1 MDAAR
6 LLAPLTDTEPCGEDL
21 SFSGHFDA
29 IREMRREDDPSL
41 DQGAW
46 VTALKVADWPGVEA
60 LCAKLLAERSKDL
73 RLAMWWTEAAA
84 MQRGYAGLAE
94 GLGLCVS
101 LCERH
106 WEHLHPLPDDG
117 DAAQRIGNLAWL
129 LNRVVALAQALPV
142 TSARHTLRDLI
153 AARQLQQRIDRHPD
167 DAVPLADGRPTME
180 QLQRAVRETPAPQLL
195 AIDAAIGDCQ
205 ARLAALQAV
214 CDAQLG
220 DEGPSFAAAREALAA
235 ATHEVARLCRSVGL
249 QAQAA
254 DAAESVVEPS
264 TETPVMP
271 RSQLPSSTSPHSR
284 EQALQ
289 QLREV
294 AAFFRRT
301 EPHSPVA
308 YLADKAARW
317 GEMPLHQWLQT
328 VLKDP
333 GALAHVDELLGV
345 SRDQPGA

>member
-1 MDAAR
+1 MDAR
-6 LLAPLTDTEPCGEDL
+6 LIEPLSADRPCGEDL
-21 SFSGHFDA
+21 SFSGEFDA
-29 IREMRREDDPSL
+29 IRDMRREDDPSL

-106 WEHLHPLPDDG
+106 WDHLHPLPEEG

-129 LNRVVALAQALPV
+129 LHRIVGLAQELPI
-142 TSARHTLRDLI
+142 TSARHTLRDLA
-153 AARQLQQRIDRHPD
+153 AARQLQQQMERHPD
-167 DAVPLADGRPTME
+167 EAAQLADGRLTME

-195 AIDAAIGDCQ
+195 AVEAAARACLD
-205 ARLAALQAV
+205 RLAALQAL
-214 CDAQLG
+214 CDARLG
-220 DEGPSFAAAREALAA
+220 EEGPSFAAAREALGAA
-235 ATHEVARLCRSVGL
+235 AHEMGRLCKGAGVLADRAPEVSVDPTTLG
-249 QAQAA
+249 
-254 DAAESVVEPS
+254 SEPS
-264 TETPVMP
+264 DRLPVP
-271 RSQLPSSTSPHSR
+271 PAAGPHSR
-284 EQALQ
+284 EQALR

-308 YLADKAARW
+308 YLAEKAARW
-317 GEMPLHQWLQT
+317 GEMPLHQWLQA

-345 SRDQPGA
+345 SRETPGA

>member
-21 SFSGHFDA
+21 SFSGHFDT

-106 WEHLHPLPDDG
+106 WDRLHPLPDEG

-129 LNRVVALAQALPV
+129 LNRVVALAPALPV
-142 TSARHTLRDLI
+142 TAARHTLRDLA
-153 AARQLQQRIDRHPD
+153 AARQLQQQIERHPD
-167 DAVPLADGRPTME
+167 DAATLAEGRLTME
-180 QLQRAVRETPAPQLL
+180 QVQRAVRETPAAQLL
-195 AIDAAIGDCQ
+195 ALETAVRDSLG
-205 ARLAALQAV
+205 RLAALQAV
-214 CDAQLG
+214 SDRQLG
-220 DEGPSFAAAREALAA
+220 EEGPSFAAAREALEAA
-235 ATHEVARLCRSVGL
+235 AHDMGRLCRSVGL
-249 QAQAA
+249 QACDASQEVVLGADEPAA
-254 DAAESVVEPS
+254 GPTLS
-264 TETPVMP
+264 TTRPV
-271 RSQLPSSTSPHSR
+271 QGLHSR

-345 SRDQPGA
+345 SRDQPGV

>member
-1 MDAAR
+1 MDAR
-6 LLAPLTDTEPCGEDL
+6 LIEPLSSDQPCGDDL
-21 SFSGHFDA
+21 SFSGEFDA
-29 IREMRREDDPSL
+29 IRDMRREDDPSL

-106 WEHLHPLPDDG
+106 WDHLHPLPEEG

-129 LNRVVALAQALPV
+129 LHRIVGLAQGLPV
-142 TSARHTLRDLI
+142 TSAHHTLRDLA
-153 AARQLQQRIDRHPD
+153 AARQLQQQMERHPE
-167 DAVPLADGRPTME
+167 AAAALAEGRLTME
-180 QLQRAVRETPAPQLL
+180 QLQRAVRETPASQLL
-195 AIDAAIGDCQ
+195 AVEAAVRACQ
-205 ARLAALQAV
+205 DQLAALQAL
-214 CDAQLG
+214 CDARLG

-235 ATHEVARLCRSVGL
+235 AAHDVARLCRSVGL
-249 QAQAA
+249 ASEPPSPAPADVPAA
-254 DAAESVVEPS
+254 AMP
-264 TETPVMP
+264 PVSEGGRP
-271 RSQLPSSTSPHSR
+271 GPGLHSR

-308 YLADKAARW
+308 YLAEKAARW
-317 GEMPLHQWLQT
+317 GEMPLHQWLQA

-345 SRDQPGA
+345 SREHPGA

>member
-1 MDAAR
+1 MDAS
-6 LLAPLTDTEPCGEDL
+6 LLAPLSETHPCGDDL

-46 VTALKVADWPGVEA
+46 VTTLKVADWPGVEA
-60 LCAKLLAERSKDL
+60 LCAQLLRERSKDL

-84 MQRGYAGLAE
+84 MQRGYAGLAD
-94 GLGLCVS
+94 GLALCAS
-101 LCERH
+101 MCELH
-106 WEHLHPLPDDG
+106 WEHLHPLPEDG
-117 DAAQRIGNLAWL
+117 DASQRIGNLAWL
-129 LNRVVALAQALPV
+129 LNRVVALSASLPINA
-142 TSARHTLRDLI
+142 ARHTLRDLA
-153 AARQLQQRIDRHPD
+153 AARQLQQQMERRPEE
-167 DAVPLADGRPTME
+167 ASQAAEGRLTLE
-180 QLQRAVRETPAPQLL
+180 QVQRAVRETPAEQLL
-195 AIDAAIGDCQ
+195 GAVSSIRRCLEQ
-205 ARLAALQAV
+205 LEVLQRI

-220 DEGPSFAAAREALAA
+220 DEGPSFAAAREALDAA
-235 ATHEVARLCRSVGL
+235 ADDMTRLCRSVGL
-249 QAQAA
+249 HGETAEQEKVEEAVATAA
-254 DAAESVVEPS
+254 PPKAAAPAAHG
-264 TETPVMP
+264 
-271 RSQLPSSTSPHSR
+271 LHSR

-317 GEMPLHQWLQT
+317 GNMPLHQWLQT

-345 SRDQPGA
+345 EREHPGS

>member
-1 MDAAR
+1 MDAR
-6 LLAPLTDTEPCGEDL
+6 LLEPLSDTDPCGEDL

-84 MQRGYAGLAE
+84 MSRGYAGLAE
-94 GLGLCVS
+94 GLGLCMS

-106 WEHLHPLPDDG
+106 WDRLHPLPEDG
-117 DAAQRIGNLAWL
+117 DPAQRVGNLAWL
-129 LNRVVALAQALPV
+129 IHRVAQLASSLPI
-142 TSARHTLRDLI
+142 TAARHTLRDLA
-153 AARQLQQRIDRHPD
+153 AARQLQQQIERHPE
-167 DAVPLADGRPTME
+167 DAASLAEGRLTME
-180 QLQRAVRETPAPQLL
+180 QLQRAVRETPPAQLL
-195 AIDAAIGDCQ
+195 AVEDAVRGCLD
-205 ARLAALQAV
+205 RLASLQQI

-220 DEGPSFAAAREALAA
+220 DEGPSFAAAREALDAA
-235 ATHEVARLCRSVGL
+235 AHDVARLCKSVGIL
-249 QAQAA
+249 PGAT
-254 DAAESVVEPS
+254 PS
-264 TETPVMP
+264 GTAPGGASPDTETLLAAGVRPGP
-271 RSQLPSSTSPHSR
+271 GLHSR

-345 SRDQPGA
+345 QRENPGG

>member
-1 MDAAR
+1 MDAR
-6 LLAPLTDTEPCGEDL
+6 LIEPLSSDQPCGEDL
-21 SFSGHFDA
+21 SFSGEFDA
-29 IREMRREDDPSL
+29 IRDMRREDDPSL

-60 LCAKLLAERSKDL
+60 LCAKLLTERSKDL

-106 WEHLHPLPDDG
+106 WDHLHPLPEEG

-129 LNRVVALAQALPV
+129 LQRIVGLAQNLPV
-142 TSARHTLRDLI
+142 TSARHTLRDLA
-153 AARQLQQRIDRHPD
+153 AARQLQQQMERQPD
-167 DAVPLADGRPTME
+167 AAASLAEGRLTME
-180 QLQRAVRETPAPQLL
+180 QLQRAVRETPASQLRAIEAAVRACQDRLL
-195 AIDAAIGDCQ
+195 A
-205 ARLAALQAV
+205 LQTL
-214 CDAQLG
+214 CDARLG
-220 DEGPSFAAAREALAA
+220 DEGPSFAAAREALDAA
-235 ATHEVARLCRSVGL
+235 AHDVARLCKSVGL
-249 QAQAA
+249 ASEPPPPTSGDAPAA
-254 DAAESVVEPS
+254 VPPPGSEGGQVAPGLH
-264 TETPVMP
+264 T
-271 RSQLPSSTSPHSR
+271 R

-308 YLADKAARW
+308 YLAEKAARW
-317 GEMPLHQWLQT
+317 GEMPLHQWLQA

-345 SRDQPGA
+345 SREQSGA

>member
-1 MDAAR
+1 MDPR
-6 LLAPLTDTEPCGEDL
+6 LIEPLSLEQPCGEDL
-21 SFSGHFDA
+21 SFSGEFDA

-94 GLGLCVS
+94 GLHLCVA

-106 WEHLHPLPDDG
+106 WDHLHPLPEDG
-117 DAAQRIGNLAWL
+117 DATQRIGNLAWL
-129 LNRVVALAQALPV
+129 LHRIVGLAQDLPI
-142 TSARHTLRDLI
+142 TSARHSLRDWA
-153 AARQLQQRIDRHPD
+153 AARQLQQQMERHPD
-167 DAVPLADGRPTME
+167 AAAELAEGRLTMD
-180 QLQRAVRETPAPQLL
+180 QLQRAIRETPTPQLL
-195 AIDAAIGDCQ
+195 AVESAVRSCQ
-205 ARLAALQAV
+205 DQLAALQAF
-214 CDAQLG
+214 CDDRLG
-220 DEGPSFAAAREALAA
+220 EEGPSFAAAREALDAA
-235 ATHEVARLCRSVGL
+235 AHEIGRLCKSAGVSADRPPEAASDQPLPAHPAQDAPRMAPVGAPL
-249 QAQAA
+249 
-254 DAAESVVEPS
+254 
-264 TETPVMP
+264 
-271 RSQLPSSTSPHSR
+271 SR
-284 EQALQ
+284 EQALR

-308 YLADKAARW
+308 YLAEKAARW
-317 GEMPLHQWLQT
+317 GEMSLHQWLQV

-333 GALAHVDELLGV
+333 GTLAHVDELLGV
-345 SRDQPGA
+345 TREPPVA

>member
-1 MDAAR
+1 MDAS
-6 LLAPLTDTEPCGEDL
+6 LLAPLSETHPCGEDL

-60 LCAKLLAERSKDL
+60 LCARLLGERSKDL

-84 MQRGYAGLAE
+84 MQRGYAGLAD
-94 GLGLCVS
+94 GLALCAS
-101 LCERH
+101 MCEQH
-106 WEHLHPLPDDG
+106 WEHLHPLPDEG
-117 DAAQRIGNLAWL
+117 DASQRIGNLAWL
-129 LNRVVALAQALPV
+129 LNRVVALSASLPIDA
-142 TSARHTLRDLI
+142 ARHTLRDL
-153 AARQLQQRIDRHPD
+153 AMARQLQQQMERRPEE
-167 DAVPLADGRPTME
+167 ASQAAEGRLTLE
-180 QLQRAVRETPAPQLL
+180 QVQRSVRETPAEQLL
-195 AIDAAIGDCQ
+195 GVASSIRRCLEQ
-205 ARLAALQAV
+205 LEVLQRI
-214 CDAQLG
+214 CDARLG
-220 DEGPSFAAAREALAA
+220 DEGPSFAAAREALDTAG
-235 ATHEVARLCRSVGL
+235 HDMARLCRSVGL
-249 QAQAA
+249 QG
-254 DAAESVVEPS
+254 DAAVQERGEEAVAV
-264 TETPVMP
+264 T
-271 RSQLPSSTSPHSR
+271 RSMAPAPAASGLHSR

-317 GEMPLHQWLQT
+317 GDMPLHQWLQT

-345 SRDQPGA
+345 NREHPGG